1 MFRYRILLLFVS
13 LGIASAALASG
24 GAPVFSVQTGAI
36 VSLALIVGVLALG
49 HRTPAPPALNGSSVD
64 IAIQNPPKEPLRI
77 SWWSR
82 ETYIAVLNRFATL
95 MGGIRALTYIPTIL
109 TLMAS
114 ANSSQHSLWTW
125 ISWILA
131 NGTMTMLLYE
141 RNDRKA
147 DSVILIQLANT
158 VMCVV
163 TTAVILWYRF

>member
-1 MFRYRILLLFVS
+1 M
-13 LGIASAALASG
+13 
-24 GAPVFSVQTGAI
+24 
-36 VSLALIVGVLALG
+36 
-49 HRTPAPPALNGSSVD
+49 D

-77 SWWSR
+77 SWWNR